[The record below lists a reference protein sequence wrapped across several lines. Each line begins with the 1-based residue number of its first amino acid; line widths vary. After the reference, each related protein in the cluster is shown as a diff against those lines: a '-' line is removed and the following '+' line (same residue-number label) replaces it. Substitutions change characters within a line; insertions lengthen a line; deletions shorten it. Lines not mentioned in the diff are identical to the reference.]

1 MPRLPSTL
9 PGRGALPPPSPGLS
23 PRARAEGPRRRE
35 APESVTAIRPER
47 ICSLSLLGKG
57 SLPKLLEPTCS
68 HVGGDMLQ
76 VDPFEAGEGGPG
88 ERANVLLP
96 AFEGYT

>member
-1 MPRLPSTL
+1 MIS
-9 PGRGALPPPSPGLS
+9 SPDPARKGGLAAPLS
-23 PRARAEGPRRRE
+23 GPIAMARSEATRRRE